1 MISAG
6 FLFLFCMKC
15 GHIRDMHYAPLGDS
29 AVVVTWPELAAD
41 GRGVAVAG
49 LTARLNRARVPG
61 VVAVVPAFAS
71 VTVFYDPLG
80 LSSERVNP
88 YEGITALIAKLAAAE
103 GVSEERE
110 CGRVI
115 ELPVRYG
122 GEDGPDLMAVA
133 AHAGLSEDE
142 VIARHSAAEYRVEA
156 IGFTPGFPYLSGLPP
171 ELAMPR
177 RSTPRAKVPAG
188 TVGIGGRQA
197 GVYPL
202 DSPGGWQLIGRTDA
216 ILFDAAK
223 SEPAILRVGD
233 RVKFRAAGAAP
244 KENTAGGVY
253 SRSGEKRLVAG
264 RAGLRVVTAGMFT
277 TVQDLGRPGQRAAG
291 VPSGGAA
298 DAISAR
304 IANLLVGNAESEAGL
319 ELTMIG
325 PEIEFLSDGLI
336 ALGGAEFAGCA
347 AWQPVKVTAGQRIK
361 FGAAVSGCR
370 GFLAVAGGLDVAPEL
385 GSRSTY
391 VRARIGGW
399 AGRTLQAGDEL
410 PVNAKS
416 RAVEARWW
424 LDRRILP
431 EYGPAPTLRVLA
443 GAQVEEFDG
452 AWWNQEWK
460 VTPQSDRMG
469 IRLTGVALKRT
480 GGRELLS
487 SAVAPGTVQVPP
499 DGQPIVL
506 LADAQTIG
514 GYPQVANVINVDLP
528 LLAQVRPG
536 DVVRFKPVSI
546 EDAHQLWWARE
557 HMIGL
562 LREGLAEKIR

>member
-1 MISAG
+1 
-6 FLFLFCMKC
+6 
-15 GHIRDMHYAPLGDS
+15 MHFASLGDS
-29 AVVVTWPELAAD
+29 AVVVTWPELAA
-41 GRGVAVAG
+41 GSQRGAVVG
-49 LTARLNRARVPG
+49 LSDRLKQARLLG
-61 VVAVVPAFAS
+61 VIAVVPAFAS

-80 LSSERVNP
+80 LRSESVSPFEKIRARLV
-88 YEGITALIAKLAAAE
+88 EHAATANVA
-103 GVSEERE
+103 VERDH
-110 CGRVI
+110 GRVV

-122 GEDGPDLMAVA
+122 GEDGPDLAAVA
-133 AHAGLSEDE
+133 AYARLSAEE

-156 IGFTPGFPYLSGLPP
+156 IGFAPGFPYLSGLPP

-177 RSTPRAKVPAG
+177 RPTPRAKVPAG

-202 DSPGGWQLIGRTDA
+202 ESPGGWQLIGRTEA

-223 SEPAILRVGD
+223 SEPAMLRVGD
-233 RVKFRAAGAAP
+233 RVKFRAEGAVLKA
-244 KENTAGGVY
+244 NTAGKVCH
-253 SRSGEKRLVAG
+253 RLGDERLEAG
-264 RAGLRVVTAGMFT
+264 RAGLRVVSAGMWT
-277 TVQDLGRPGQRAAG
+277 AVQDLGRPGQRAAG

-298 DAISAR
+298 DAIAAR
-304 IANLLVGNAESEAGL
+304 IANLLVGNSESEAGL

-347 AWQPVKVTAGQRIK
+347 AWQPLRVSAGQRIK
-361 FGAAVSGCR
+361 FGAALKGCR
-370 GFLAVAGGLDVAPEL
+370 GFLAIAGGLDVPPEL

-391 VRARIGGW
+391 ARAGIGGW

-416 RAVEARWW
+416 RVVGARWS

-431 EYGPAPTLRVLA
+431 EYGSAPALRVLF
-443 GAQVEEFDG
+443 GAQAEEFDVV
-452 AWWNQEWK
+452 WCHQEWK
-460 VTPQSDRMG
+460 VTAQSDRMG
-469 IRLTGVALKRT
+469 MRLAGPELVRT
-480 GGRELLS
+480 GGGELLS

-514 GYPQVANVINVDLP
+514 GYPQLANVINVDLP

-536 DVVRFKPVSI
+536 DVVRFKPVSL

-557 HMIGL
+557 QTIGR

>member
-1 MISAG
+1 
-6 FLFLFCMKC
+6 
-15 GHIRDMHYAPLGDS
+15 MHFAPLGDS
-29 AVVVTWPELAAD
+29 AVVVTWPELAAED
-41 GRGVAVAG
+41 RSGAVVG
-49 LTARLNRARVPG
+49 LSERLNRARLPG
-61 VVAVVPAFAS
+61 VMAVVPAFAS

-80 LSSERVNP
+80 LNHKRVNP
-88 YEGITALIAKLAAAE
+88 FATIGAMIAEHAVAV
-103 GVSEERE
+103 GVAVELES
-110 CGRVI
+110 GRVV

-122 GEDGPDLMAVA
+122 GEDGPDLVAVA

-142 VIARHSAAEYRVEA
+142 VIARHSAAGYRVEA

-202 DSPGGWQLIGRTDA
+202 ESPGGWQLIGRTDA
-216 ILFDAAK
+216 MLFDAAK
-223 SEPAILRVGD
+223 AEPAMLRVGD
-233 RVKFRAAGAAP
+233 RVKFRVASAASKA
-244 KENTAGGVY
+244 KD
-253 SRSGEKRLVAG
+253 AG
-264 RAGLRVVTAGMFT
+264 RVCHPLDDKPLEGGGAGLRVVSAGMFT

-291 VPSGGAA
+291 VPSGGAT
-298 DAISAR
+298 DAIAAR

-347 AWQPVKVTAGQRIK
+347 AWQPVRVTAGQRIK
-361 FGAAVSGCR
+361 FGAALSGCR
-370 GFLAVAGGLDVAPEL
+370 GFLAIAGGLDVPPEL

-391 VRARIGGW
+391 ARAGIGGW
-399 AGRTLQAGDEL
+399 AGRALQAGDEL

-416 RAVEARWW
+416 RAVGTRWW

-431 EYGPAPTLRVLA
+431 EYGPAPMLRVLA
-443 GAQVEEFDG
+443 GAQAEEFDG
-452 AWWNQEWK
+452 AWCDQEWK

-469 IRLTGVALKRT
+469 MRLAGVALKRT

-514 GYPQVANVINVDLP
+514 GYPQLANVINVDLP

-536 DVVRFKPVSI
+536 GVVRFKPVSL

-557 HMIGL
+557 HAIGL
-562 LREGLAEKIR
+562 LREGLAAKIH

>member
-1 MISAG
+1 
-6 FLFLFCMKC
+6 
-15 GHIRDMHYAPLGDS
+15 MHFAPLGDS
-29 AVVVTWPELAAD
+29 AVVVTWPELAAED
-41 GRGVAVAG
+41 RSGAVAG
-49 LTARLNRARVPG
+49 LSERLNRARLPG
-61 VVAVVPAFAS
+61 VMAVVPAFAS

-80 LSSERVNP
+80 LNHERVNP
-88 YEGITALIAKLAAAE
+88 YETIGAMIAEHAAAV
-103 GVSEERE
+103 GVAVEFESA
-110 CGRVI
+110 RVV

-122 GEDGPDLMAVA
+122 GEDGPDLVAVA
-133 AHAGLSEDE
+133 AHAGLSEAE

-177 RSTPRAKVPAG
+177 RSTPRAKAPAG

-202 DSPGGWQLIGRTDA
+202 ESPGGWQLIGRTDA
-216 ILFDAAK
+216 MLFDVAK
-223 SEPAILRVGD
+223 AEPAMLRVGD
-233 RVKFRAAGAAP
+233 RVKFRVASAAP
-244 KENTAGGVY
+244 KAKDAGRVCHPLDDKPLEG
-253 SRSGEKRLVAG
+253 G
-264 RAGLRVVTAGMFT
+264 RAGLRVVSAGMFT
-277 TVQDLGRPGQRAAG
+277 TVQDLGRPGHRAAG

-298 DAISAR
+298 DAIAAR
-304 IANLLVGNAESEAGL
+304 VANLLVGNAESEAGL

-347 AWQPVKVTAGQRIK
+347 AWQPVRVTAGQRIK

-370 GFLAVAGGLDVAPEL
+370 GFLAVAGGLDVPPVL

-391 VRARIGGW
+391 ARARIGGW
-399 AGRTLQAGDEL
+399 AGRALQAGDEL
-410 PVNAKS
+410 PVNMTS

-431 EYGPAPTLRVLA
+431 AYGPAPTLRVLP
-443 GAQVEEFDG
+443 GAQAQEFDG
-452 AWWNQEWK
+452 VWWDREWK

-469 IRLTGVALKRT
+469 MRLAGAALRQTGS
-480 GGRELLS
+480 RELLS
-487 SAVAPGTVQVPP
+487 AAVAPGTVQVPP

-514 GYPQVANVINVDLP
+514 GYPQLANVINVDLP

-536 DVVRFKPVSI
+536 DGVRFNPVSL
-546 EDAHQLWWARE
+546 EDAHRLWRARE
-557 HMIGL
+557 HAIGL
-562 LREGLAEKIR
+562 LREGLAEKIH

>member
-1 MISAG
+1 
-6 FLFLFCMKC
+6 
-15 GHIRDMHYAPLGDS
+15 MHFATLGDS
-29 AVVVTWPELAAD
+29 AVVVTWPEVAAESQS
-41 GRGVAVAG
+41 GAVVG
-49 LTARLNRARVPG
+49 LSDRLNQARLWG
-61 VVAVVPAFAS
+61 VMAVVPAFAS

-80 LSSERVNP
+80 LRSESVSP
-88 YEGITALIAKLAAAE
+88 YEKIRAMIAELGAAE
-103 GVSEERE
+103 NFAVERE
-110 CGRVI
+110 SGRLV

-122 GEDGPDLMAVA
+122 GEDGPDLVAVA

-202 DSPGGWQLIGRTDA
+202 ESPGGWQLIGRTDA

-223 SEPAILRVGD
+223 SEPAMLRVGD
-233 RVKFRAAGAAP
+233 RVKFRATSAAP
-244 KENTAGGVY
+244 KANNAGGIY
-253 SRSGEKRLVAG
+253 PLSGDKRLAVG
-264 RAGLRVVTAGMFT
+264 RPGLRVVSAGMFT
-277 TVQDLGRPGQRAAG
+277 TVQDLGRAGQRAAG

-298 DAISAR
+298 DAFAAR
-304 IANLLVGNAESEAGL
+304 IANLLVGNAESEAVL

-347 AWQPVKVTAGQRIK
+347 AWQPVRVTAGQRIK

-370 GFLAVAGGLDVAPEL
+370 GFLAIAGGLDVPPEL

-391 VRARIGGW
+391 ARARIGGW
-399 AGRTLQAGDEL
+399 AGRALQAGDEL
-410 PVNAKS
+410 PVDAKS
-416 RAVEARWW
+416 RAVAARWR

-431 EYGPAPTLRVLA
+431 KYGPAPTLRVLV

-452 AWWNQEWK
+452 AWCDQEWK

-469 IRLTGVALKRT
+469 MRLAGTALKRT
-480 GGRELLS
+480 GSQELLS

-514 GYPQVANVINVDLP
+514 GYPQLANVISVDLP

-536 DVVRFKPVSI
+536 DVVRFEPVSI

-557 HMIGL
+557 HTIGL
-562 LREGLAEKIR
+562 LREGLAEKIL